1 MDNSKIIIIFIFF
14 SFLTS
19 CGVVKEGF
27 KSPKQNKNDEF
38 LVEKKSPLIMPPEFN
53 DLPVPN
59 SKNQMIKNE
68 DKTIKNL
75 IEISDENK
83 NNKVKKNSSSLEGQI
98 LSEITK

>member
-1 MDNSKIIIIFIFF
+1 
-14 SFLTS
+14 
-19 CGVVKEGF
+19 
-27 KSPKQNKNDEF
+27 
-38 LVEKKSPLIMPPEFN
+38 MPPEFN

-83 NNKVKKNSSSLEGQI
+83 NNKEKKNSSSLEGQI